1 MSTGRRAVVGLVLT
15 AAVSFVVVGGTA
27 LVIARSIARADA
39 LAEGLRTARG
49 VGQAVLAPEMP
60 AALAGDRVASADLD
74 ATVAS
79 RRQDGTLVRVKVWR
93 RDGTVAWS
101 DDHALIGRRFPLGA
115 REAAVLDVGRDY
127 AEISALP
134 GTEHDGERAAYG
146 KLVEAY
152 IPLTLGD
159 GSTVALEMYF
169 SDGRVREAEDELSE
183 RLVTF
188 ALGTLLVLAVAQLPV
203 SIGLVRRTS
212 AAQQDRERMLESVLV
227 SSERE
232 RRLLARHLHD
242 GLVQDLAGAAYVLE
256 SREPGDALSA
266 DTRRALGLVTQT
278 LQQAVGDLRDMLVDL
293 HPDELTSATVGDL
306 IADFAVR
313 ACPKQTVSVAV
324 RLDRPVSPEVAAFL
338 YRCARE
344 CVLNVA
350 KHAHA
355 GSLDITLDS
364 DETGVRLV
372 VRDDGVGVSQPVP
385 PLKGHIG
392 LALVREAAAD
402 LGGSLQV
409 RNDGGTVVT
418 ITLPPG

>member
-1 MSTGRRAVVGLVLT
+1 
-15 AAVSFVVVGGTA
+15 
-27 LVIARSIARADA
+27 
-39 LAEGLRTARG
+39 
-49 VGQAVLAPEMP
+49 
-60 AALAGDRVASADLD
+60 
-74 ATVAS
+74 
-79 RRQDGTLVRVKVWR
+79 
-93 RDGTVAWS
+93 
-101 DDHALIGRRFPLGA
+101 
-115 REAAVLDVGRDY
+115 
-127 AEISALP
+127 
-134 GTEHDGERAAYG
+134 
-146 KLVEAY
+146 
-152 IPLTLGD
+152 
-159 GSTVALEMYF
+159 
-169 SDGRVREAEDELSE
+169 
-183 RLVTF
+183 
-188 ALGTLLVLAVAQLPV
+188 
-203 SIGLVRRTS
+203 
-212 AAQQDRERMLESVLV
+212 
-227 SSERE
+227 
-232 RRLLARHLHD
+232 
-242 GLVQDLAGAAYVLE
+242 
-256 SREPGDALSA
+256 
-266 DTRRALGLVTQT
+266 
-278 LQQAVGDLRDMLVDL
+278 
-293 HPDELTSATVGDL
+293 VGDL